1 MFFVIPYLVLNYF
14 IIYTSSFSSCIYRRP
29 ALFLLCV
36 VFSFS
41 FIRLLLLTSHHTV
54 HPTAVK
60 PVELHISSSTPEHN
74 ITARNQTI
82 GRSRDTPRNPD
93 IVRSQMQRFDTR
105 KQDLDQLSR
114 GIVQHAKSC
123 PAIVRPGASWIKY
136 RNRYWQVL
144 VEDNQELFAGSAF
157 YDDRPLVGLLPFVRI
172 HVVDRISGVMYCQVW
187 YSGRDQPYVTPV
199 IVTSTGRGEKIDEV
213 SYHQNL
219 YSCALPVSYPLPS
232 HISLATDACRN
243 STMYLPV
250 TTSHRA
256 DWQHE
261 FGVCVAIAFG
271 TIATETLVEWIE
283 FHRLMGV
290 TEFNIYDG
298 NLSTNMSG
306 ILQYYSDRGVVRVY
320 PMPPPVMDFSKK
332 GVKLSSPASLNDC
345 MLRNMYRYRYMIILD
360 FDELILPVHAHNYTE
375 MLQVIDLAE
384 KLPSSWMSY
393 TFRNVYHFHHFQQD
407 QLQPKYLRTMRYK
420 DRIKP
425 SGYLFAPK
433 SFIDPRTCLSVFN
446 HYCWKRFPSSD
457 KRWTID
463 VRTDIAMS
471 HHYRDCQFG
480 KDKCDV
486 LSKERQRDDTVM
498 RYKNVL
504 DSRVKTV
511 LDDQGKLKG

>member
-1 MFFVIPYLVLNYF
+1 MNYH
-14 IIYTSSFSSCIYRRP
+14 FSSCIYRRP

-60 PVELHISSSTPEHN
+60 PVELHISSSTQEHN

-82 GRSRDTPRNPD
+82 GRSRDTPRSPD

-219 YSCALPVSYPLPS
+219 YSCALPVSYPAPITHLLGNGCVPQQHHVLTGYHVIQS
-232 HISLATDACRN
+232 RLAT
-243 STMYLPV
+243 
-250 TTSHRA
+250 
-256 DWQHE
+256 
-261 FGVCVAIAFG
+261 
-271 TIATETLVEWIE
+271 
-283 FHRLMGV
+283 
-290 TEFNIYDG
+290 
-298 NLSTNMSG
+298 
-306 ILQYYSDRGVVRVY
+306 
-320 PMPPPVMDFSKK
+320 
-332 GVKLSSPASLNDC
+332 
-345 MLRNMYRYRYMIILD
+345 
-360 FDELILPVHAHNYTE
+360 
-375 MLQVIDLAE
+375 
-384 KLPSSWMSY
+384 
-393 TFRNVYHFHHFQQD
+393 
-407 QLQPKYLRTMRYK
+407 
-420 DRIKP
+420 
-425 SGYLFAPK
+425 
-433 SFIDPRTCLSVFN
+433 
-446 HYCWKRFPSSD
+446 
-457 KRWTID
+457 
-463 VRTDIAMS
+463 
-471 HHYRDCQFG
+471 
-480 KDKCDV
+480 
-486 LSKERQRDDTVM
+486 
-498 RYKNVL
+498 
-504 DSRVKTV
+504 
-511 LDDQGKLKG
+511 